1 MPRPTRSPLYRGVY
15 VRPMQVINKIH
26 LERQYVWKIDVRSL
40 VIWIFRVYTET
51 LSILEIL
58 ETKTKKLYKS
68 FIT

>member
-1 MPRPTRSPLYRGVY
+1 
-15 VRPMQVINKIH
+15 MQVINKIH